1 VGAFAIALLVVGA
14 VVGAARA
21 DPLGDADAAQIR
33 EGARIDAE
41 CLKRDKIK
49 DIGDC
54 RRAATSGK
62 QPDMLMIGFTFHMW
76 FSDVLLAELYRNRA
90 GKADV
95 AALFENLADAE
106 YPPLYAAKEHYR
118 LAVSELCRMTE
129 IDCAIALRY
138 DRQWF
143 ARLGQKQP

>member
-1 VGAFAIALLVVGA
+1 MVGAGTALA
-14 VVGAARA
+14 E
-21 DPLGDADAAQIR
+21 PLGDADTAAVR
-33 EGARIDAE
+33 EGARMDAE

-54 RRAATSGK
+54 RMAATSGK

-76 FSDVLLAELYRNRA
+76 FSDVLLAELYRNRT

-95 AALFENLADAE
+95 AALFENLADSE
-106 YPPLYAAKEHYR
+106 YPPLYVAKEHYR
-118 LAVSELCRMTE
+118 LAVSDLCRVTE
-129 IDCAIALRY
+129 IDCATALRF

-143 ARLGQKQP
+143 KRLGQMQP